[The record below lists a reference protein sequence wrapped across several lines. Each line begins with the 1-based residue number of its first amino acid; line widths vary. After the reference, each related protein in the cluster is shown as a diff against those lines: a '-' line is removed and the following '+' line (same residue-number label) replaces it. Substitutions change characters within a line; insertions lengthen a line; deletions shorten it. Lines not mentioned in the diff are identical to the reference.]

1 MEESYTELYSP
12 TYANLVRNSLRLR
25 YYKCINIL
33 YLYRLQLTNP
43 SLWRRPRTP
52 QSSSRDFLG
61 EMVESLDSQP
71 KKTPGETVSCIDQVF
86 PVGASFLELSR
97 LSESLSPG
105 FPSETSGFSV
115 EAGD

>member
-43 SLWRRPRTP
+43 SLWRRPRTS
-52 QSSSRDFLG
+52 QSSYRDFLG
-61 EMVESLDSQP
+61 EMVESLDSLP
-71 KKTPGETVSCIDQVF
+71 RKTPGETVSCIDLVF